1 MKARLIAIALFGFSL
16 QACAQGKPPAAAA
29 APAPANASAPVARA
43 GGDAA
48 IRTALGKVAPGVN
61 ISGIKP
67 SPLAGMMEVM
77 VDGRVLYV
85 SSDGKYLLQGALID
99 LGSRTNLTEASEAV
113 ARQAVLAAVPD
124 TQKISFAPANPKYRV
139 TVFTDIDCSFCR
151 KMHSQISEYNR
162 LGIAVDYLFFPRA
175 GIGSESFQ
183 KAVNVWCAPDR
194 KVALTM
200 AKAGTNLPKKSCK
213 NFVSADYNLGNKV
226 GVSGTPAIYA
236 GNGVTV
242 GGYLSPADLLKALQ
256 KQVND

>member
-1 MKARLIAIALFGFSL
+1 MNARLIAIALFGFSL
-16 QACAQGKPPAAAA
+16 QACAQSKAPAAATT
-29 APAPANASAPVARA
+29 PVPASAPVKS
-43 GGDAA
+43 GSDAA
-48 IRTALGKVAPGVN
+48 IRASLGKAAPGVT
-61 ISGIKP
+61 ISSIKA
-67 SPLAGMMEVM
+67 SPLPGIMEVM
-77 VDGRVLYV
+77 VDGKVLYV
-85 SSDGKYLLQGALID
+85 SSDGKHLLQGALID

-113 ARQAVLAAVPD
+113 ARQSVLAAIPD

-151 KMHSQISEYNR
+151 KMHSQINEYNR

-200 AKAGTNLPKKSCK
+200 AKAGTDLPKKSCK
-213 NFVSADYNLGNKV
+213 NFVTADYNLGNKI
-226 GVSGTPAIYA
+226 GVNGTPALYA
-236 GNGVTV
+236 ANGVTV

-256 KQVND
+256 KQDK